1 MGELRQNLITGDW
14 VIVATER
21 AQRPNDFRGMKPK
34 PHLQAFDPE
43 CPFCPGNESMTQ
55 APTYLVGDAN
65 SWRVRVVPNKYPALV
80 REGERH
86 RLVQGIRRSV
96 AAVGMHEV
104 VIENPRHDLSPGLM
118 RDDEVRDVISVYR
131 ERYTKIKEDEKI
143 EAIII
148 FRNHGEA
155 AGTSLQHPHSQI
167 LATPIVPTQFRNR
180 IQTAIRYFD
189 DHGICMFCAT
199 LNDELSEGVRL
210 IYETKHF
217 VAFIPYAALSPFHLW
232 IFPRRHSSSFDSI
245 TDDEISDLAVNLRT
259 VLAKIH
265 RGLGD
270 PDYNYTIRTIP
281 TRIQHTDYFH
291 WYLTIIP
298 RITRTAGFEL
308 GSGMFINTSIPEES
322 ARFLRDVEVV

>member
-21 AQRPNDFRGMKPK
+21 ARRPHEFGGEKTKPALNVYE
-34 PHLQAFDPE
+34 PS

-55 APTYLVGDAN
+55 TPSHVVGSGS
-65 SWRVRVVPNKYPALV
+65 SWNVRVVPNKYPALT

-86 RLVQGIRRSV
+86 RVVQGIRRSL
-96 AAVGMHEV
+96 AAVGVHEV
-104 VIENPRHDLSPGLM
+104 VIENRRHDLSPGLM
-118 RDDEVRDVISVYR
+118 KREEVRDIITVYR
-131 ERYTKIKEDEKI
+131 DRYRAIREDERI

-167 LATPIVPTQFRNR
+167 LATPMVPTQFRNR

-189 DHGICMFCAT
+189 EQGVCMFCAT
-199 LNDELSEGVRL
+199 LKDELQEEVRL
-210 IYETKHF
+210 IYETEHF

-232 IFPRRHSSSFDSI
+232 IFPRRHSSSFDEI
-245 TDDEISDLAVNLRT
+245 TNEEAEDLAENLRT

-281 TRIQHTDYFH
+281 THIKHTDYFH

-322 ARFLRDVEVV
+322 AKFLREIDVV